1 MTVNANKVI
10 DIKEV
15 YKNKLYIADQDN
27 FDDLIDEFNKQDS
40 NLRVVDGYDRTLLL
54 DYSNSPNT
62 MDSFPEIFTK
72 VLNNWLEEKITCPI
86 KYTYNLLKLNENQ
99 CVLKI

>member
-1 MTVNANKVI
+1 MLNNANKAI

-15 YKNKLYIADQDN
+15 YDNKLYIADHDD
-27 FDDLIDEFNKQDS
+27 FDSLINEFNKQDS

-54 DYSNSPNT
+54 DYTNSHNT

-72 VLNNWLEEKITCPI
+72 VLNNWLEKKITCPI
-86 KYTYNLLKLNENQ
+86 KYTYSLFRLNENQ